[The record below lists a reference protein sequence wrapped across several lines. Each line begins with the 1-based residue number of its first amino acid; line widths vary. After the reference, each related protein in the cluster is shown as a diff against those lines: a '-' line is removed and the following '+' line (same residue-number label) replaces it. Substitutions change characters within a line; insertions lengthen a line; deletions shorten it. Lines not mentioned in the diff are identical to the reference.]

1 MQHRNTMDTIDEL
14 NPISCSWVWRRILKR
29 ATGFRLKD
37 PLANRRADR
46 IYGRE
51 EKVGNGNED
60 EDEQED
66 DEEREDVAV
75 DE

>member
-1 MQHRNTMDTIDEL
+1 MASNLETGDWV
-14 NPISCSWVWRRILKR
+14 PI
-29 ATGFRLKD
+29 D

-46 IYGRE
+46 MYGKE